1 MSASA
6 AAERLGI
13 CSQAVRDRLHAQ
25 TLRGYQTDTGRWRV
39 DAASVEQAVRRADRG
54 RAADEDLEHR
64 VGDLTAEMRELA
76 AAVRDLAAGAPRV
89 NALEAAVAALTT
101 RDAATMERLR
111 GLERERDRYRSDAS
125 AVRAAAL
132 AVNAAASDLDG
143 SVRQVLGVLVHQR
156 DALTQLL
163 APGSPEDIA

>member
-1 MSASA
+1 MTASA
-6 AAERLGI
+6 AAKRLGI
-13 CSQAVRDRLHAQ
+13 SSQAVRDRLHAG
-25 TLRGYQTDTGRWRV
+25 TLRGHQTDSRRWRI
-39 DAASVEQAVRRADRG
+39 DSASVEQAVPRDKR
-54 RAADEDLEHR
+54 DEDLGHR
-64 VGDLTAEMRELA
+64 VRELTAEMHELA
-76 AAVRDLAAGAPRV
+76 AAVRELAAGAPRV

-101 RDAATMERLR
+101 PDAATVERLQ

-143 SVRQVLGVLVHQR
+143 SVRQVLEVLAHQR

-163 APGSPEDIA
+163 APGSPEDIT